1 MSHGLSGRSISPPTN
16 SGRECWC
23 HQHLYFLQSGG
34 SALTFE
40 CGSSL
45 YFPSGLTSEIQRSG

>member
-45 YFPSGLTSEIQRSG
+45 YFPSGL